1 MRNDA
6 VAEGSENVRMSNGVR
21 SVEVNFEFAD
31 LAFTLRGQEV
41 GGEEFEDVS
50 SSESRGL
57 ILDSDL
63 G

>member
-6 VAEGSENVRMSNGVR
+6 VAEGSENVPMSNGVC

-41 GGEEFEDVS
+41 GGKEFEDVS